1 MSNLYLPPENIREP
15 LQDVRSFS
23 ILSNAL
29 LLVFNIPLQVYF
41 FCVLPPTVT
50 SVSQIFLAVVN
61 DVESICELGIDL
73 P

>member
-1 MSNLYLPPENIREP
+1 M
-15 LQDVRSFS
+15 
-23 ILSNAL
+23 
-29 LLVFNIPLQVYF
+29 PLQVYF
-41 FCVLPPTVT
+41 FCVTPPTVT